1 MPLVEQMSAVLGVF
15 LILGMLLWMANKRGF
30 AQFRIPMP
38 GSQKRRAME
47 VVERLPLTPQH
58 SLHLVRV
65 SGKTLLIGV
74 SPAGCSVLD
83 APGLEETG
91 R

>member
-1 MPLVEQMSAVLGVF
+1 MQLVEQMSAVLGVF
-15 LILGMLLWMANKRGF
+15 LILGLLLWLARSRGIAHF
-30 AQFRIPMP
+30 KIPMP
-38 GSQKRRAME
+38 GGQRRRTME

-58 SLHLVRV
+58 SLHLVKV

-74 SPAGCSVLD
+74 SPAGCTVLD
-83 APGLEETG
+83 TPRLEEAA

>member
-15 LILGMLLWMANKRGF
+15 LILGMLLWMAKRRGL
-30 AQFRIPMP
+30 AQFRISLP
-38 GSQKRRAME
+38 GGQRRREME
-47 VVERLPLTPQH
+47 VVERLPLTAQH

-74 SPAGCSVLD
+74 SPSGCNVLD
-83 APGLEETG
+83 TPGEA